1 MFARYRCLLAGLFL
15 AGAVGALAAAPAQA
29 QLAPSGTSAT
39 LPSPLSLDQALII
52 ALRQQPQ
59 RYAALDQ
66 ITSARG
72 QKEEAVAEY
81 FPTLVPTYQYENRTT
96 AIYGVPSTTPVVI
109 NGVSVAPAANEVT
122 VVRGGGLSV
131 AIDQN
136 IYDGGEREQTN
147 AEARHNLAAAQLGA
161 ENSRQTIIATVT
173 QDFFT
178 LLADEDLVT
187 VAQASVTQYQQT
199 VDETKAEIAAGTV
212 AKNDIYQA
220 QANLANAQVT
230 LLQAQIAAQ
239 TASAT
244 LKNAMGVETDAV
256 AAPVPLAPAGQLPPL
271 PAQSSA
277 ASLDEYIRVG
287 DDYRPDLLEQQAQVQ
302 TDLAALRVAQENAGL
317 SVSADYQ
324 VSYQATND
332 VGNRGLDTSLLVT
345 GTYPLFDA
353 GAARGAVR
361 VAQGN
366 FDSSRNQ
373 LDTVRQQVRLDVETA
388 YNQRAQYYQS
398 AQLAQAA
405 VQAAQVNY
413 NSAVAGRKVGV
424 GTILDVITAEQT
436 LTQAQDQYVSAIYNF
451 YIADANLQ
459 KAIGRNET
467 AATMSV
473 R

>member
-1 MFARYRCLLAGLFL
+1 MFFRFRCLLAGLVL
-15 AGAVGALAAAPAQA
+15 AGAMVAPGLEPAQA
-29 QLAPSGTSAT
+29 QVAPAGTSVA
-39 LPSPLSLDQALII
+39 LPSPLGLDQALVI

-59 RYAALDQ
+59 RYVALDQ
-66 ITSARG
+66 ITTAKG
-72 QKEEAVAEY
+72 QKEQAVAQY
-81 FPTLVPTYQYENRTT
+81 FPTLVPTYQYQNKS
-96 AIYGVPSTTPVVI
+96 AAVYGVASTPVVI
-109 NGVSVAPAANEVT
+109 NGQSYSQPVNEVNI
-122 VVRGGGLSV
+122 VRGGGLAV

-136 IYDGGEREQTN
+136 IYDNGQREQAN
-147 AEARHNLAAAQLGA
+147 AEARHNLAAAQLGE

-173 QDFFT
+173 QDFYS

-187 VAQASVTQYQQT
+187 VEQASVAQYQQT
-199 VDETKAEIAAGTV
+199 VDETQAEIAAGTV

-230 LLQAQIAAQ
+230 LVQAQISAQ
-239 TASAT
+239 TASAV
-244 LKNAMGVETDAV
+244 LKNAMGVETDAT

-271 PAQSSA
+271 PGQTST
-277 ASLDEYIRVG
+277 ASLDDYIKQA
-287 DDYRPDLLEQQAQVQ
+287 DDSRPDLLQQQAVVQ
-302 TDLAALRVAQENAGL
+302 TNLAALRLAQQNAGINI
-317 SVSADYQ
+317 SADYQ

-332 VGNRGLDTSLLVT
+332 VGDRGLDTSLLVT
-345 GTYPLFDA
+345 GSYPLFDA

-366 FDSSRNQ
+366 YDASRNQ
-373 LDTVRQQVRLDVETA
+373 LASVHQQVRLDVETA
-388 YNQRAQYYQS
+388 YNQRAQYLQS

-436 LTQAQDQYVSAIYNF
+436 LTQAKDQYVSAIYNY
-451 YIADANLQ
+451 YIADADLQ

-467 AATMSV
+467 PATMSIH
-473 R
+473 